1 MNPPGATMHL
11 HEFIEEHRDE
21 IIFRARAKVASRAH
35 PPPTT
40 NELTNGVPLFLT
52 QLGAI
57 LRQELAPSTPES
69 AMGMSASQHGGDLL
83 ARGFTISEVVH
94 DYGDLCQVITE
105 LATVLRLPISITD
118 FHTLNR
124 CLDDAIASAVTEY
137 ARRHD
142 EGVSDAEIRR
152 QGYLVHELRN
162 HLNTASLA
170 FQVVKSGKV
179 GIAGSTFDMLE
190 RSLGQLRELI
200 DRSVTEV
207 LIASGTNQRS
217 RIKVAEFI
225 EELAIVAIADATR
238 RGLHFRVEHA
248 DRPLWIEVDPHL
260 LASALS
266 NLVQNAFKFTR
277 PSSHVWLRILPT
289 ADRVSFAVEDECGG
303 LPAGAAEAIFRP
315 FEQRGT
321 DRTGLGLGLAISRHA
336 VRACGGRLS
345 VRNLPGQGCVFTVDL
360 PLSVLESDARSG
372 SEEPEPV
379 VVRPELE
386 VTSAGRTALSH

>member
-1 MNPPGATMHL
+1 MHL

-21 IIFRARAKVASRAH
+21 IISRARAKVSSRAH

-40 NELTNGVPLFLT
+40 HELTNGVPLFLT

-57 LRQELAPSTPES
+57 LEQEIESTTGQSE
-69 AMGMSASQHGGDLL
+69 MGMSAKLHGGDLL

-105 LATVLRLPISITD
+105 LAADLRLPISISD
-118 FHTLNR
+118 FRTLNR

-137 ARRHD
+137 ARKHD
-142 EGVSDAEIRR
+142 EGISDAEIRR

-170 FQVVKSGKV
+170 FQVVKTGKV

-190 RSLGQLRELI
+190 RSLGELRELI
-200 DRSVTEV
+200 DRSVLEV
-207 LIASGTNQRS
+207 KTASGTSQR
-217 RIKVAEFI
+217 RRLQVAEFI
-225 EELAIVAIADATR
+225 EEMAIVAVADATR
-238 RGLHFRVEHA
+238 RGLKFRVEHA
-248 DRPLWIEVDPHL
+248 DRPLWIDADPHL

-266 NLVQNAFKFTR
+266 NLLQNAFKFTR
-277 PSSHVWLRILPT
+277 PAGNVCLRIMPT
-289 ADRVSFAVEDECGG
+289 ADRVAFAVEDECGG
-303 LPAGAAEAIFRP
+303 LPIGAAEAIFRP

-336 VRACGGRLS
+336 VQASGGRLS
-345 VRNLPGQGCVFTVDL
+345 VRDLPGKGCVFTVDM
-360 PLSVLESDARSG
+360 PLSVQEVADDRS
-372 SEEPEPV
+372 SFEERVPV
-379 VVRPELE
+379 VVR
-386 VTSAGRTALSH
+386 R